1 MTFLFG
7 LSLQAQPI
15 RETSMNQKLEAA
27 KMAEE
32 EGNYA
37 RALDYY
43 DEAYDQIRKTS
54 RGNPLTKDL
63 TIKIGDM
70 LYALRD
76 YKKASN
82 YYKRMVRN
90 DDELLYVPERL
101 KYGKSLKQEAKYDL
115 ALEVLN
121 DGTVIQKES

>member
-1 MTFLFG
+1 MRNILTLLLLLTFLFG

-54 RGNPLTKDL
+54 RGKPLTKDL
-63 TIKIGDM
+63 TIKIGD
-70 LYALRD
+70 YPYPSFFAT
-76 YKKASN
+76 
-82 YYKRMVRN
+82 
-90 DDELLYVPERL
+90 
-101 KYGKSLKQEAKYDL
+101 G
-115 ALEVLN
+115 
-121 DGTVIQKES
+121 IF